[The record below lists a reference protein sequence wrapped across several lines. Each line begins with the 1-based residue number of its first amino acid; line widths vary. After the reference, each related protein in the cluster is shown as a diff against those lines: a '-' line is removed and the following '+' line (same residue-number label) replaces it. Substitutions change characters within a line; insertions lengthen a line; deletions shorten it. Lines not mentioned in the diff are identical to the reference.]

1 MSFIIKAPGVNGGKL
16 FKDVIYECLSKARV
30 FVSGTL
36 FKPCLIFVR
45 EAVAYPSVAPKRS
58 SPLG

>member
-1 MSFIIKAPGVNGGKL
+1 MSFIIQAQGVNGGKL

-30 FVSGTL
+30 FVSG
-36 FKPCLIFVR
+36 KPSLMFVR

-58 SPLG
+58 FPLG